1 MAQAHLYVLLHCA
14 VIKNTTY
21 VSLTFYASYFGS
33 YKLLTSVTTTS
44 CVYKNILRHQIRGR
58 RSNVLDVD
66 REFTK
71 TFHELLGETV
81 NTEKFNSKFSI
92 NVFNLFPNYIHVTFL
107 GFSWKKCDRRS

>member
-44 CVYKNILRHQIRGR
+44 CVYKNILRHQICGR
-58 RSNVLDVD
+58 HSNARDID
-66 REFTK
+66 MQFTK
-71 TFHELLGETV
+71 TFHEWLGETV
-81 NTEKFNSKFSI
+81 GYEKC
-92 NVFNLFPNYIHVTFL
+92 LP
-107 GFSWKKCDRRS
+107 